1 MRCSPS
7 LFFRRGSDKGFGFS
21 RLVPRKDAGEAVPL
35 IALVCSGTFIII
47 VRVLAVSLSLSL
59 SLFRLFFFL
68 SRYSFL
74 FSTRECILRHHTKRS
89 AFSPCSRKVSS
100 GGRVELPRARARDA
114 SLCLS
119 VSVFILFCGV
129 FASFL
134 NENKN
139 TFFCRFQ
146 SHPSCPGVLVGATF
160 MSRQI
165 LHSPGFYA
173 SREERQ
179 RGIDE
184 PVQEK
189 RVRGQ
194 KWYKHRVRRYF
205 EERNKTKAPG
215 ELLPWLNAMFAP
227 IHQPYDDVVGRKRT

>member
-1 MRCSPS
+1 MHSSTPREEKKSAFFSPS
-7 LFFRRGSDKGFGFS
+7 ALERWRGEGGSSFREREM
-21 RLVPRKDAGEAVPL
+21 RL
-35 IALVCSGTFIII
+35 S
-47 VRVLAVSLSLSL
+47 VSLSLSVSFFAV
-59 SLFRLFFFL
+59 SLRR
-68 SRYSFL
+68 SR
-74 FSTRECILRHHTKRS
+74 TK
-89 AFSPCSRKVSS
+89 
-100 GGRVELPRARARDA
+100 
-114 SLCLS
+114 
-119 VSVFILFCGV
+119 I
-129 FASFL
+129 
-134 NENKN
+134 KN

-146 SHPSCPGVLVGATF
+146 SGVLVGATF

-194 KWYKHRVRRYF
+194 KWYKQRVRRYF

-215 ELLPWLNAMFAP
+215 ELLPWLSAMFAP

>member
-1 MRCSPS
+1 MHSSTPLEEKSAFSPKCSRKGQGEGESSFREMRLS
-7 LFFRRGSDKGFGFS
+7 
-21 RLVPRKDAGEAVPL
+21 
-35 IALVCSGTFIII
+35 
-47 VRVLAVSLSLSL
+47 VSLSLSVFPFL
-59 SLFRLFFFL
+59 RCL
-68 SRYSFL
+68 SRRS
-74 FSTRECILRHHTKRS
+74 RTK
-89 AFSPCSRKVSS
+89 
-100 GGRVELPRARARDA
+100 
-114 SLCLS
+114 
-119 VSVFILFCGV
+119 I
-129 FASFL
+129 
-134 NENKN
+134 KN
-139 TFFCRFQ
+139 TFFFCRFQ
-146 SHPSCPGVLVGATF
+146 SGVLVGATF

-173 SREERQ
+173 SREERK

>member
-1 MRCSPS
+1 MHSSTPQAKRRVPSPQVLS
-7 LFFRRGSDKGFGFS
+7 KGG
-21 RLVPRKDAGEAVPL
+21 
-35 IALVCSGTFIII
+35 
-47 VRVLAVSLSLSL
+47 
-59 SLFRLFFFL
+59 
-68 SRYSFL
+68 
-74 FSTRECILRHHTKRS
+74 
-89 AFSPCSRKVSS
+89 
-100 GGRVELPRARARDA
+100 GGRGGGRAFPRARDA
-114 SLCLS
+114 SLRLS
-119 VSVFILFCGV
+119 VSVCISF
-129 FASFL
+129 FAVSFTSFP

-146 SHPSCPGVLVGATF
+146 SGVLVGATF

-173 SREERQ
+173 SREERK

-194 KWYKHRVRRYF
+194 KWYKHRVRMYF

>member
-1 MRCSPS
+1 M
-7 LFFRRGSDKGFGFS
+7 F
-21 RLVPRKDAGEAVPL
+21 VVPL
-35 IALVCSGTFIII
+35 LPARRRRLGLVSARPEQRRRRSRAFDRARVFGYFICSRFGG
-47 VRVLAVSLSLSL
+47 LSLSLSL
-59 SLFRLFFFL
+59 SVFSSFDSFFDVMNAF
-68 SRYSFL
+68 FDT
-74 FSTRECILRHHTKRS
+74 TRREEECLLPK
-89 AFSPCSRKVSS
+89 CSRKVAG
-100 GGRVELPRARARDA
+100 GGRVELPRARDA
-114 SLCLS
+114 SLRLS
-119 VSVFILFCGV
+119 VSVCISF
-129 FASFL
+129 FAVSL
-134 NENKN
+134 RRSRTKIKN
-139 TFFCRFQ
+139 TFFFCRFQ
-146 SHPSCPGVLVGATF
+146 SGVLVGATF

-173 SREERQ
+173 SREERK

>member
-1 MRCSPS
+1 MLS
-7 LFFRRGSDKGFGFS
+7 
-21 RLVPRKDAGEAVPL
+21 VPL
-35 IALVCSGTFIII
+35 LPARERQRLWLFSARPEQRRRRSRAFDRARVFGYFYYYCSRFGG
-47 VRVLAVSLSLSL
+47 LSLSLSL
-59 SLFRLFFFL
+59 SLSFVSFFFFRDTLFFF
-68 SRYSFL
+68 RRENAF
-74 FSTRECILRHHTKRS
+74 FDTTRREVP
-89 AFSPCSRKVSS
+89 F
-100 GGRVELPRARARDA
+100 PRALERCHQGGGSSFREREREMRLC
-114 SLCLS
+114 LCLS
-119 VSVFILFCGV
+119 PFLCRV

-134 NENKN
+134 NKKKY
-139 TFFCRFQ
+139 FLLSVSIIHR
-146 SHPSCPGVLVGATF
+146 PGVLVGATF

>member
-21 RLVPRKDAGEAVPL
+21 RLVPSKDAGEAVPL
-35 IALVCSGTFIII
+35 IALVCSGNFI
-47 VRVLAVSLSLSL
+47 VRVLTVSLSLSL
-59 SLFRLFFFL
+59 SSLFF
-68 SRYSFL
+68 SFEIL
-74 FSTRECILRHHTKRS
+74 FSFFDVRMHSSTPHEEKCLFPVLSKGVIRGEGRAS
-89 AFSPCSRKVSS
+89 ASAS
-100 GGRVELPRARARDA
+100 AR
-114 SLCLS
+114 CVS
-119 VSVFILFCGV
+119 VSVFLLFCGV

-134 NENKN
+134 NKKKY
-139 TFFCRFQ
+139 FLLSVSIIHR
-146 SHPSCPGVLVGATF
+146 PGVLVGATF

>member
-1 MRCSPS
+1 M
-7 LFFRRGSDKGFGFS
+7 FVK
-21 RLVPRKDAGEAVPL
+21 VPL
-35 IALVCSGTFIII
+35 LPARRRRLGLVSARPEQRRRRSRAFDRARVFGYFICSRFGG
-47 VRVLAVSLSLSL
+47 LSLSLSL
-59 SLFRLFFFL
+59 SVFSSFDSFFDVMNAF
-68 SRYSFL
+68 FDT
-74 FSTRECILRHHTKRS
+74 TRREEECLLPK
-89 AFSPCSRKVSS
+89 CSRKVAG
-100 GGRVELPRARARDA
+100 GGRVELPRARDA
-114 SLCLS
+114 SLRLS
-119 VSVFILFCGV
+119 VSVCILFCGV
-129 FASFL
+129 FASFP

-146 SHPSCPGVLVGATF
+146 SGVLVGATF

-173 SREERQ
+173 SREERK

>member
-1 MRCSPS
+1 MHSSTPQAKRRVPSPQVLS
-7 LFFRRGSDKGFGFS
+7 KG
-21 RLVPRKDAGEAVPL
+21 AG
-35 IALVCSGTFIII
+35 
-47 VRVLAVSLSLSL
+47 
-59 SLFRLFFFL
+59 
-68 SRYSFL
+68 
-74 FSTRECILRHHTKRS
+74 
-89 AFSPCSRKVSS
+89 
-100 GGRVELPRARARDA
+100 GGRVELPRDA
-114 SLCLS
+114 SLRLS
-119 VSVFILFCGV
+119 VSVCISF
-129 FASFL
+129 FAVSL
-134 NENKN
+134 RRSRTKIKN
-139 TFFCRFQ
+139 TFFFCRFQ
-146 SHPSCPGVLVGATF
+146 SGVLVGATF

-173 SREERQ
+173 SREERK

>member
-21 RLVPRKDAGEAVPL
+21 RLVPSKDAGEAVPL

-59 SLFRLFFFL
+59 SLSLSFVSFFFFRDTLFFF
-68 SRYSFL
+68 RRENAF
-74 FSTRECILRHHTKRS
+74 FDTTRREVP
-89 AFSPCSRKVSS
+89 F
-100 GGRVELPRARARDA
+100 PRALERCHQGGGSSFREREREMRLC
-114 SLCLS
+114 LCLS
-119 VSVFILFCGV
+119 PFLCRV

-134 NENKN
+134 NKKKY
-139 TFFCRFQ
+139 FLLSVSIIHR
-146 SHPSCPGVLVGATF
+146 PGVLVGATF

>member
-1 MRCSPS
+1 MRCSSS
-7 LFFRRGSDKGFGFS
+7 LFFRRGDGFGGFS
-21 RLVPRKDAGEAVPL
+21 RLVPSKDAEREAVPL
-35 IALVCSGTFIII
+35 IALACSGNFI
-47 VRVLAVSLSLSL
+47 VRVLTVSLSLSL
-59 SLFRLFFFL
+59 SFVSFFFFRDTLFFFRRVRMHSSTPRRDECLFPVL
-68 SRYSFL
+68 SKGVRG
-74 FSTRECILRHHTKRS
+74 E
-89 AFSPCSRKVSS
+89 
-100 GGRVELPRARARDA
+100 GRASARASAR
-114 SLCLS
+114 CVS
-119 VSVFILFCGV
+119 VSVSLLFCRV

-134 NENKN
+134 NKKKY
-139 TFFCRFQ
+139 FLSVSIIHR
-146 SHPSCPGVLVGATF
+146 PGVLVGATF

>member
-1 MRCSPS
+1 MRCSSKS
-7 LFFRRGSDKGFGFS
+7 LFFRRGGDGLKGLS
-21 RLVPRKDAGEAVPL
+21 RLVPSKDAGEAVPL
-35 IALVCSGTFIII
+35 IALVCSGTLF
-47 VRVLAVSLSLSL
+47 VRVLAVSLFLSL
-59 SLFRLFFFL
+59 SLCLFFFRLFF
-68 SRYSFL
+68 R
-74 FSTRECILRHHTKRS
+74 RDECILRHHAKR
-89 AFSPCSRKVSS
+89 R
-100 GGRVELPRARARDA
+100 RVPSPRALERWRGEGG
-114 SLCLS
+114 SSFREREMRLS
-119 VSVFILFCGV
+119 VSLSLSVSF
-129 FASFL
+129 FAVSL
-134 NENKN
+134 RRSRTKIKN

-146 SHPSCPGVLVGATF
+146 SGVLVGATF